1 MRLKI
6 SESNELQ
13 HRLQSLKTL
22 SKTIVSVGLPE
33 TTSPHLKFILLIQEH
48 GSPINNIPPRP
59 VIQPALHQTNTR
71 TAMSDAML
79 TAVHAAWTGSDPT
92 PYLHL
97 AGRTGAN
104 SIRAHIDSHIP
115 PPNKPSTVSRKGFDL
130 PLYDTGALYRAF
142 DYEVT
147 QK

>member
-1 MRLKI
+1 MRLTIQQNKD
-6 SESNELQ
+6 LQ
-13 HRLQSLKTL
+13 ERLQRIKKL
-22 SKTIVSVGLPE
+22 SETYVQVGLPE

-71 TAMSDAML
+71 TAMSNALLD
-79 TAVHAAWTGSDPT
+79 AVHAAWTGSVPPPD
-92 PYLHL
+92 LHL

-104 SIRAHIDSHIP
+104 SIRACIDSHIP
-115 PPNKPSTVSRKGFDL
+115 PPNQPSTVSRKGFDL